1 MRGLLVSPAGVTIL
15 LAFED
20 DNPQLWVDTQRAWA
34 ALAPEVI
41 EDAGA
46 RIADGERV
54 TVLSSRSADE
64 ITQQWG
70 DIADLTVVNSSDPAV
85 AAERLTVDI
94 TLHLL
99 REYAGT
105 AHLLHAAVLGD
116 ASSHRALALVA
127 PSGTGKTT
135 AARFLGEHLTYLTD
149 ETAVVMPDRSIRP
162 YPKPLSI
169 IEDAHQPK
177 VQYNPADLGLRVV
190 AANDYS
196 FHLHCI
202 VVLNRVKG
210 KKAVPSIEPLPLAEA
225 LLTISEQSSGL
236 MITERGLEELAGLL
250 VETGGAVK
258 LTYSEITD
266 ALPLILSLLHQDQD
280 QLPESEATFTYLPAA
295 NFLVNSDTP
304 DLYQRSEGSTGLVC
318 QDRYLVAQGNSLS
331 EVSIYAWDCWEMLA
345 QPLPKT
351 EIHARLQE
359 LYGPIPERGFE
370 ESLLQLERAGLLL
383 PVMASQ
389 L

>member
-1 MRGLLVSPAGVTIL
+1 MRGLLVRPAGVTIL

-41 EDAGA
+41 EHAGA

-54 TVLSSRSADE
+54 TVLSSRPADE

-70 DIADLTVVNSSDPAV
+70 DIADLTVVNSSEPAV
-85 AAERLTVDI
+85 AAERLAVDL

-135 AARFLGEHLTYLTD
+135 AARFLGEHITYLTD

-169 IEDAHQPK
+169 IEDAQQPK
-177 VQYNPADLGLRVV
+177 VQHNPADFGLRVI
-190 AANDYS
+190 AADDYS
-196 FHLHCI
+196 FHLHRI

-210 KKAVPSIEPLPLAEA
+210 KKVVPSIEPLPLAEA

-236 MITERGLEELAGLL
+236 MITERGLEVLAGLL

-280 QLPESEATFTYLPAA
+280 QLPESEVGFTYLPAA

-318 QDRYLVAQGNSLS
+318 QDRYLVAQGNSIS

-370 ESLLQLERAGLLL
+370 ESLLQLEQAGLLL
-383 PVMASQ
+383 PVVASP